1 MRLFRTDATFT
12 KNGVPLPG
20 IPFLAS
26 SKAQL
31 VEPANQYLFYV
42 AAVRGRTRSPATWQT
57 YADHLYEF
65 FSFLEENDLDWSQVS
80 REQMAVWRN
89 SMLDRGL
96 SRNTIN
102 KRISTVSVFYS
113 WCLHHQLTSTLPFST
128 QEVFVSKPKGFLAHV
143 NVSGNQVQANEL
155 TLRTHRP
162 LPKFLTIPEA
172 VRFIDALSPR
182 RVQLVAYLM
191 LLCGLRRE
199 EACGLDIRVLPS
211 PAGHSPNKAIKMTL
225 NPSNTP
231 TKGMKER
238 WVMVPYSLAG
248 HLFDYM
254 MRERPPLAKRYAKRY
269 GHVSTK
275 LFLTKDAEEMSFD
288 GLDVTFQRASA
299 KSGVKCTPHRLR
311 HTFGTYEFLRMAEKK
326 GTDGALHWVR
336 DRLGHASIMTTEI
349 YVHAADL
356 LKHDDVDGY
365 VQETLIRMSIR
376 P

>member
-26 SKAQL
+26 AKAQL
-31 VEPANQYLFYV
+31 VEPANRYLFYV

-65 FSFLEENDLDWSQVS
+65 FSFLEENDLGWSHVS
-80 REQMAVWRN
+80 EEQIAVWRN

-96 SRNTIN
+96 SRSTIN
-102 KRISTVSVFYS
+102 KRISTVSRFYA
-113 WCLHHQLTSTLPFST
+113 WCLHHRLTSTLRFST
-128 QEVFVSKPKGFLAHV
+128 QEVLVSKPKGFLAHV
-143 NVSGNQVQANEL
+143 DVSGNRVQANEL
-155 TLRTHRP
+155 TLRTHQA

-182 RVQLVAYLM
+182 RLQLVAYLM

-199 EACGLDIRVLPS
+199 EACGLDIRVVPS
-211 PAGHSPNKAIKMTL
+211 PAGHSPNKAIKMAL
-225 NPSNTP
+225 DPSQTP
-231 TKGMKER
+231 TKGGKER
-238 WVMVPYSLAG
+238 WVMIPFTLAG

-254 MRERPPLAKRYAKRY
+254 MRERPVLAKRYAKRY
-269 GHVSTK
+269 GRETTK
-275 LFLTKDAEEMSFD
+275 LFLTKDAEEMSLD
-288 GLDVTFQRASA
+288 GLSVLFQRASV

-336 DRLGHASIMTTEI
+336 DRLGHSSITTTEI

-365 VQETLIRMSIR
+365 VEEILMRVSGR

>member
-1 MRLFRTDATFT
+1 MRLFQTDETFI

-31 VEPANQYLFYV
+31 VEPANRYLFYIS
-42 AAVRGRTRSPATWQT
+42 AIRGRTRSPATWQT
-57 YADHLYEF
+57 YADHLYEY
-65 FSFLEENDLDWSQVS
+65 FSFLEENDLNWRDIGQ
-80 REQMAVWRN
+80 EHLAVWRN

-96 SRNTIN
+96 SRNTVN
-102 KRISTVSVFYS
+102 KRVSTVSALYT
-113 WCLHHQLTSTLPFST
+113 WCLYYKLISALPFNT
-128 QEVFVSKPKGFLAHV
+128 QEVLVSKPKGFLAHV
-143 NVSGNQVQANEL
+143 DVSGNQVRANEL
-155 TLRTHRP
+155 TLRTHRS

-211 PAGHSPNKAIKMTL
+211 PAGHSPDKAIKMTL
-225 NPSNTP
+225 DPRLTP
-231 TKGMKER
+231 TKGTKER
-238 WVMVPYSLAG
+238 WVMVPYALAG
-248 HLFDYM
+248 HLFDYV
-254 MRERPPLAKRYAKRY
+254 MRERPTLAKRHAKRH
-269 GHVSTK
+269 GRESTK
-275 LFLTKDAEEMSFD
+275 LFLTKHAEEMSLD
-288 GLDVTFQRASA
+288 GLDVLFQRASI
-299 KSGVKCTPHRLR
+299 KSGVKCTPHVLR
-311 HTFGTYEFLRMAEKK
+311 HTFGTHEFLRMAEKI
-326 GTDGALHWVR
+326 GTDGGLHWVR
-336 DRLGHASIMTTEI
+336 DRLGHASIATTEI

-365 VQETLIRMSIR
+365 VQETLARMSVR

>member
-26 SKAQL
+26 SKAKL
-31 VEPANQYLFYV
+31 VEPANRYLFYV

-65 FSFLEENDLDWSQVS
+65 FSFLEENDLDWSQIGQ
-80 REQMAVWRN
+80 EQMAIWRN

-96 SRNTIN
+96 SRNTVN
-102 KRISTVSVFYS
+102 KRISTVSAFYI
-113 WCLHHQLTSTLPFST
+113 WCVHQRLTGTLPFNT
-128 QEVFVSKPKGFLAHV
+128 HEVLVSRPKGFLAHV
-143 NVSGNQVQANEL
+143 DVSGNQIRANEL

-199 EACGLDIRVLPS
+199 EACSLDIRVLPS
-211 PAGHSPNKAIKMTL
+211 PAGHSPDRAIKMTL
-225 NPSNTP
+225 DPRHTP
-231 TKGMKER
+231 TKGSKER
-238 WVMVPYSLAG
+238 WVMVPYTLAG
-248 HLFDYM
+248 HLFDYF
-254 MRERPPLAKRYAKRY
+254 MRERPPLANRYEKRY
-269 GHVSTK
+269 GRESTK
-275 LFLTKDAEEMSFD
+275 LFLTKGAEEISLD
-288 GLDVTFQRASA
+288 GLDVLFQRASA

-336 DRLGHASIMTTEI
+336 DRLGHASITTTEI
-349 YVHAADL
+349 YVHTADL

-365 VQETLIRMSIR
+365 VQETLMRMSMH